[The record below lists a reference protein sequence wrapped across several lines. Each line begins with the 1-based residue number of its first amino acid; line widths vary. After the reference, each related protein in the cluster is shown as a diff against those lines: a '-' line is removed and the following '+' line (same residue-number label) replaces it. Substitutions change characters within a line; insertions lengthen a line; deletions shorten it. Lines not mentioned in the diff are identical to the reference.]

1 MGKLNSLGYNW
12 NEAERVEAIYSH
24 HYGLFVI
31 GDQKL
36 RLELFAPGC
45 KMLVE
50 FSTLPGFRKGSRQQ
64 IPTQEH
70 RLAAR
75 DMHIATRLDNLVI
88 AGFHTADCFI
98 ENDVRSLFPRWHA
111 LRLATEDKRERRTL

>member
-45 KMLVE
+45 KMLGVHDKKE
-50 FSTLPGFRKGSRQQ
+50 GFF
-64 IPTQEH
+64 
-70 RLAAR
+70 
-75 DMHIATRLDNLVI
+75 D
-88 AGFHTADCFI
+88 F
-98 ENDVRSLFPRWHA
+98 SLFLA
-111 LRLATEDKRERRTL
+111 LKV